1 MTPST
6 TCTSRGLAAMTD
18 DALASLLV
26 DSVVDYAIF
35 VLDPHG
41 RVRTWNPG
49 AERVKGYAPDE
60 IIGRDF
66 ARFYTDEDRESGLP
80 ARLLAEAAARGR
92 VTHSGWRIR
101 KDGTRFFGDVTI
113 TALRDEDDTLRGFA
127 KVTRDRTD
135 QYEAEVAMSRALDR
149 ERQAAQKLTEL
160 GEARTRFL
168 AAVSHDLGT
177 PLGVIRGALP
187 MLDGP
192 DDVIDVL
199 RRNVDRLGAMSRQLS
214 ELSRLQRG
222 MLDLRRQPTDLA
234 VAVPEVVSSLG
245 PALDGVEVDVDV
257 SGVVEVDRLAF
268 ERTLMNLLGNATRHA
283 PPGTPVRVDSE
294 PRDEHVVVSV
304 EDEGPGIPEPERE
317 SVFDEF
323 RQGRHHSG
331 SGMGLGLS
339 IVRHYARAH
348 GGDAWIEDGRAGGA
362 RVRVALP
369 RATA

>member
-1 MTPST
+1 
-6 TCTSRGLAAMTD
+6 MTD

-66 ARFYTDEDRESGLP
+66 ALFYTEGDREAGLP
-80 ARLLAEAAARGR
+80 ARLLAQAAAQGR
-92 VTHSGWRIR
+92 VIHSGWRVR

-149 ERQAAQKLTEL
+149 ERQAAQQLTEL

-177 PLGVIRGALP
+177 PLGVIRGTLQ

-192 DDVIDVL
+192 PDVVDVL
-199 RRNVDRLGAMSRQLS
+199 RRNVDRLGAMARQLS

-222 MLDLRRQPTDLA
+222 MLDLRRQPLDLA
-234 VAVPEVVSSLG
+234 VTVPDVIASLG
-245 PALDGVEVDVDV
+245 PALDGFPIAVDVE
-257 SGVVEVDRLAF
+257 GTVEVDRLAF
-268 ERTLMNLLGNATRHA
+268 ERTLMNLLGNAIQHA
-283 PPGTPVRVDSE
+283 PPGTQICVDTE
-294 PRDEHVVVSV
+294 PREDHVVISV
-304 EDEGPGIPEPERE
+304 EDEGPGIPKHEWET
-317 SVFDEF
+317 VFDEF

-331 SGMGLGLS
+331 RGMGLGLS

-348 GGDAWIEDGRAGGA
+348 GGDAWAEKGRTGGA
-362 RVRVALP
+362 RVRVSLP
-369 RATA
+369 RAPA